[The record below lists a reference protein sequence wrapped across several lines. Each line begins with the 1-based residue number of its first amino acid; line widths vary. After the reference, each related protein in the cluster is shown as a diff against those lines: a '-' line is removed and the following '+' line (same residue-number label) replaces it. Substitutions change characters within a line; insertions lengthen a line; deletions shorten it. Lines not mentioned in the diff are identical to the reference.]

1 MRFLV
6 LAVPLAL
13 LGLAG
18 CSAGRDSYASMTT
31 TGVGFGDYQ
40 RYLRD
45 RSSAPPASS
54 RSVGH
59 SGIPYSVPPQS
70 AENPNQTPIL
80 PPASMPAR
88 APSTVDAIPRRE
100 RPAPAGGTRIETQTL
115 APVQAAP
122 GPAAPV
128 QTAAAQPAPAPVQAP
143 QQAPLQA
150 PMQTGTAFSA
160 TPVAGQAPQ
169 QGIRDAQT
177 YHADASTPPGAQGA
191 GPAPAQIVTVG
202 SVPPPSETGGPN
214 LMEYALATPHAPGTE
229 VYRRINPMRWSSW
242 QDNCLR
248 FRNQDAA
255 QRAFL
260 EAGGP
265 DRDRDN
271 LDPDGDGFACW
282 WDPTPL
288 RQAVARR

>member
-1 MRFLV
+1 
-6 LAVPLAL
+6 
-13 LGLAG
+13 
-18 CSAGRDSYASMTT
+18 MTT

-45 RSSAPPASS
+45 RSAVPPASS
-54 RSVGH
+54 RTAGR
-59 SGIPYSVPPQS
+59 SGIPYSVPPQT

-100 RPAPAGGTRIETQTL
+100 RPAPASGAPLAAPIETQTL
-115 APVQAAP
+115 APVQAS
-122 GPAAPV
+122 
-128 QTAAAQPAPAPVQAP
+128 AAQPAPAQAITAAQP
-143 QQAPLQA
+143 A
-150 PMQTGTAFSA
+150 PMPAPAPAQSGTAFSA

-177 YHADASTPPGAQGA
+177 YHADASTPAGAQGA

-202 SVPPPSETGGPN
+202 SVPPPTESGGPN
-214 LMEYALATPHAPGTE
+214 LMEYALSVPHGPGTE

-288 RQAVARR
+288 RQAVAHR